1 MWLAAVLFAVAL
13 VGALI
18 GGSLLQQ
25 LTFAALLAWAI
36 MEATG
41 LSEGSRAAR
50 WLSYVLLAALS
61 VLAAINLYDLF
72 LASLQ

>member
-25 LTFAALLAWAI
+25 LRFAALLAWAI
-36 MEATG
+36 IEATG
-41 LSEGSRAAR
+41 LADRSRAAR
-50 WLSYVLLAALS
+50 WFSDVLLAALS